1 MIDSWPLCREEN
13 PSQVSGMCLENVM
26 ASFQEVLNGHVCEVR
41 TLLPRGGGGGS
52 GACSPGKC
60 LKT

>member
-13 PSQVSGMCLENVM
+13 PSKVSGMCLENVM
-26 ASFQEVLNGHVCEVR
+26 ASFQEVLNVHVCEVR
-41 TLLPRGGGGGS
+41 TLLPRGGS